1 MDLSR
6 MINGLQHQLQILLPD
21 FEPGP
26 VPVHVLHR
34 QGRRP
39 NAKVRAL
46 LDLLIERLRA
56 NPALN

>member
-1 MDLSR
+1 
-6 MINGLQHQLQILLPD
+6 LLPD